1 MSAPRDNVSFDSEM
15 EYFWQRF
22 EQIHHHR
29 QEVATLVEKKDQ
41 DENET
46 EEHKHES
53 EELERVLDK
62 MHASEE
68 ENRRLRR
75 EVDELSFKLQ
85 RRRKVKKRKETS
97 TQHKKEDEEED
108 YNCDSLPLYSEYVRQ
123 RQLGIE

>member
-29 QEVATLVEKKDQ
+29 QEVATFAGKKDQ

-46 EEHKHES
+46 DEHKHES

-62 MHASEE
+62 MQYASEE

-85 RRRKVKKRKETS
+85 RRRKVKKRKKH
-97 TQHKKEDEEED
+97 QHNTKEDEEED

>member
-1 MSAPRDNVSFDSEM
+1 M

-29 QEVATLVEKKDQ
+29 QEVATLVEKRTK

-46 EEHKHES
+46 DEHKHES

-97 TQHKKEDEEED
+97 TFQHKKKTRKKIA
-108 YNCDSLPLYSEYVRQ
+108 NCEFPSVYSEYVRQ